1 MTEVRV
7 LGPVEVWSQ
16 GRSIDLG
23 AAKRR
28 AVLAALAVNLGTPVS
43 AETIIDRVWD
53 GHAPAEARNV
63 VYAHVSRIRR
73 VLADATD
80 ADRVPVVLERR
91 SGGYAIRADPD
102 RVDMHRFHRLVDRS
116 RAIALADEERA
127 RLLREAMRLWRGDP
141 LTGLSGEWVGRLRES
156 LRRQHVDAAVAWSQ
170 VELRLGRHEEV
181 ISTLRPLVAEYATVE
196 PLTAALMGA
205 LHFAGRSWEALD
217 CYSAL
222 RERLVEELGVEP
234 GPRTQALHQ
243 AILRGDRP
251 WRAEISAA
259 FSEVSSVEDT
269 GDLRAALESLKD
281 QVARAIEHLDQQ
293 AN

>member
-1 MTEVRV
+1 
-7 LGPVEVWSQ
+7 
-16 GRSIDLG
+16 
-23 AAKRR
+23 
-28 AVLAALAVNLGTPVS
+28 
-43 AETIIDRVWD
+43 
-53 GHAPAEARNV
+53 
-63 VYAHVSRIRR
+63 
-73 VLADATD
+73 
-80 ADRVPVVLERR
+80 VVL
-91 SGGYAIRADPD
+91 P
-102 RVDMHRFHRLVDRS
+102 
-116 RAIALADEERA
+116 DEERA
-127 RLLREAMRLWRGDP
+127 RLLGEAMRLWRGDP

-196 PLTAALMGA
+196 PLTGALMGA

-217 CYSAL
+217 CYNAL

-234 GPRTQALHQ
+234 GPQTQALHQ
-243 AILRGDRP
+243 SILRGDRP
-251 WRAEISAA
+251 VTAPPWRTDISAA

-269 GDLRAALESLKD
+269 GDLRAALESLAG